1 MFGQRDDASENT
13 RQRLLWMFWAGL
25 VVAMAVS
32 LVFLSNLLSSV
43 NTAFD
48 QRTERAAYQRWIAGQ
63 LDVDLLGLQE
73 TLRLARSDGLEW
85 NAMAVVGVGLREIE
99 EKIAVIDAMEVS
111 ERYAVE
117 NPVVAR
123 LTRAQHEFVERYSSL
138 QERDH
143 LPSAELIAAMD
154 TDLANLAT
162 LRKILVQELM
172 QDEVAQ
178 TDQVASAAQQTLIA
192 VYRSGVIVLVVLV
205 GLLIVNVFMLV
216 TLRNKSRAL
225 NQAMTNLRSIV
236 EASRDAVFLTR
247 EDLSVIG
254 MGKSAEAMF
263 GVSEADSL
271 GRRIFEYFVNDRSEF
286 DLFTQALRDI
296 AADPNT
302 ANDYRVELNGQR
314 ADGSTFP
321 ADVGFSVVRDQDGA
335 PAYVISVADMT
346 DQADRELNLMQARN
360 EALQAE
366 RAKSRFLSAMSHEMR
381 TPLNGVLASLDLMR
395 ETTEL
400 SERQHELAAIIER
413 CGDEALEQVENVL
426 ELTRLDSLATT
437 AINVGPFAPSALLR
451 EIVDG
456 SANKARL
463 NGNTVR
469 FDTTVPD
476 NLFVTGSAILFRQ
489 IMHNFVSNA
498 VKFTSNGDVRVNLRA
513 RDLEGGDSCEFVAEV
528 KDTGIGIDEED
539 LDRIFRNFE
548 TIRDSY
554 SHFRSGTG
562 LGLSIAKHSADLL
575 EGRIEVESAPGQGST
590 FSLIVTWPKGNT
602 GPVRGSDT
610 AFGAEAEDQGGLMD
624 VLVVEDNEINRQML
638 VDMLQA
644 KGHHVTQAV
653 DGLEGVAAGREKAFD
668 LILMDISMPK
678 LDGVGA
684 TRMLRQFGKSRH
696 SPIVAVTAHSQPEHM
711 REFLDAGMDRVLTKP
726 LRMATL
732 EQLFDD
738 MAKEN
743 AQGTI
748 LPIPNA
754 APSEVA
760 EPAEP
765 AGDTSRFV
773 VEAPGE
779 APAAMVETLP
789 KIDPV
794 PEPEAGNDAAPSAA
808 TDEAPDETPIVA
820 ETGSGQNAPEQAEQ
834 QKEVDIMA
842 DDLIEKDV
850 FDGLIDMLGG
860 ESVIGYVAQ
869 FESDAHSMLPVY
881 RDAIAAGDYAAARAE
896 AHRCAGGAA
905 VIGAAKVHE
914 VLQDMTHAADASDT
928 DKCNALADSLP
939 ELTRATM
946 VAMRSAVG

>member
-13 RQRLLWMFWAGL
+13 RQRLLWVFWTGL
-25 VVAMAVS
+25 VVAMAVA
-32 LVFLSNLLSSV
+32 LVFLSNLLNSV
-43 NTAFD
+43 NSAAE
-48 QRTERAAYQRWIAGQ
+48 QRSQRAEYQRWVALQ

-73 TLRLARSDGLEW
+73 TLRWTRSEGLKW
-85 NAMAVVGVGLREIE
+85 NAMAVVAVGLREVE
-99 EKIAVIDAMEVS
+99 DKILALDAMPVS
-111 ERYAVE
+111 DRYAEE

-123 LTRAQHEFVERYSSL
+123 LSRAQNDFVERYSAL
-138 QERDH
+138 KDRNH
-143 LPSAELIAAMD
+143 MPSIETIDAMD
-154 TDLANLAT
+154 SDLTNLAT

-178 TDQVASAAQQTLIA
+178 SDKLATSTQATLRS
-192 VYRSGVIVLVVLV
+192 VYQSGVLVVIVLV
-205 GLLIVNVFMLV
+205 GLLVVNIFMLV
-216 TLRNKSRAL
+216 TLRNKGNAL
-225 NQAMTNLRSIV
+225 NQAITNMRSIV

-247 EDLSVIG
+247 EDLTVIG
-254 MGKSAEAMF
+254 LGKSAETMF
-263 GVSEADSL
+263 GVSETDSL
-271 GRRIFEYFVNDRSEF
+271 GRRIFEFFVNDRSEF

-296 AADPNT
+296 SSDPDA

-395 ETTEL
+395 ETTDL
-400 SERQHELAAIIER
+400 SERQNELAAIIER

-451 EIVDG
+451 EIVEG

-469 FDTTVPD
+469 FDSTVPD

-498 VKFTSNGDVRVNLRA
+498 VKFTSNGEVRVSLRA
-513 RDLEGGDSCEFVAEV
+513 KDEDGGATCEFIAEV
-528 KDTGIGIDEED
+528 KDTGIGINEED
-539 LDRIFRNFE
+539 LERIFRNFE

-575 EGRIEVESAPGQGST
+575 DGRIEVESVPGQGST
-590 FSLIVTWPKGNT
+590 FSLVVSWPKGKT
-602 GPVRGSDT
+602 
-610 AFGAEAEDQGGLMD
+610 EALNGGVGGVGFAGNDPHGLMD

-644 KGHHVTQAV
+644 KGHQVTQAV

-732 EQLFDD
+732 EQLFED
-738 MAKEN
+738 MAKEG
-743 AQGTI
+743 AKSSVAP
-748 LPIPNA
+748 LP
-754 APSEVA
+754 
-760 EPAEP
+760 EPAAKVDVLAAKETE
-765 AGDTSRFV
+765 DTSVVDVATVSLVEETARASDDAPHSQQNDPALV
-773 VEAPGE
+773 VESPQ
-779 APAAMVETLP
+779 
-789 KIDPV
+789 
-794 PEPEAGNDAAPSAA
+794 EPD
-808 TDEAPDETPIVA
+808 
-820 ETGSGQNAPEQAEQ
+820 QAKQ

-869 FESDAHSMLPVY
+869 FESDAQSMLPVY
-881 RDAIAAGDYAAARAE
+881 RDAINAGDFAAARAE

-914 VLQDMTHAADASDT
+914 VLQEMTHAADANDAE
-928 DKCNALADSLP
+928 KCGALADSLP
-939 ELTRATM
+939 GLTNATM
-946 VAMRSAVG
+946 TAMRSVVG